1 MISDAE
7 QMEIEVLTDKNQLL
21 PTIRAQF
28 LSDEGI
34 NALLADVNYDLAIE
48 VLTKLALY
56 KRADPSMMLGL
67 VWRKCQDV
75 NSILSLMDKLIDLQ
89 LVTWDEVRSQFVTVF
104 ILSDDVKDKCDTF
117 GYPLPM
123 LVEPV
128 KVMTNKQDGYL
139 MNSSHNIMLNAVS
152 HDDVNLEHINRVN
165 SVKLKIN
172 KEIFLNM
179 ENHWTTESGENR
191 ANFERFNHY
200 CKQTCQFLLDNG
212 GEFYLTHKF
221 DYRGRCYDVGYYVNS
236 QGDDYQ
242 KSIIELSNKEVINN
256 EEV

>member
-1 MISDAE
+1 MISDVE
-7 QMEIEVLTDKNQLL
+7 QMELETLTDKNQLL
-21 PTIRAQF
+21 PTIRTQF
-28 LSDEGI
+28 LSDETVTT
-34 NALLADVNYDLAIE
+34 LLADVNYDLAIE
-48 VLTKLALY
+48 VLTKLVLY
-56 KRADPSMMLGL
+56 KRADPSMMVGL
-67 VWRKCQDV
+67 VWRKSNKDI
-75 NSILSLMDKLIDLQ
+75 NLILSLMDS
-89 LVTWDEVRSQFVTVF
+89 LVAKELVIWDETICQFITKF
-104 ILSDDVKDKCDTF
+104 TLPIDIKDKCDSY

-123 LVEPV
+123 LVEPLR
-128 KVMTNKQDGYL
+128 VMTNKQDGYL

-165 SVKLKIN
+165 SVKLMIN

-221 DYRGRCYDVGYYVNS
+221 DYRGRCYDVGYYINS

-242 KSIIELSNKEVINN
+242 KYLIQLSKEEVING
-256 EEV
+256 